1 MALALS
7 DWLDRLQSQHPV
19 EIDLGLERVA
29 QVAGRLDLLRPE
41 AKTFTVAGTNGKGS
55 VVEVL
60 SSLLAASGLTVGAY
74 TSPHL
79 LRFNERIRIS
89 GNEASD
95 RDIVRAFEAIED
107 ARRNVSL
114 TYFEVATLAAMWLF
128 REQGVDAQVLE
139 VGLGGRLDAVNIV
152 DADVAVVTSIGMDHT
167 DWLGDDRGQIAI
179 EKAGIAR
186 PARPCVVADLD
197 PPDTLARRLAELGA
211 QSSLLGRDWFVT
223 DHIFN
228 NRNISINI

>member
-1 MALALS
+1 M
-7 DWLDRLQSQHPV
+7 
-19 EIDLGLERVA
+19 I
-29 QVAGRLDLLRPE
+29 
-41 AKTFTVAGTNGKGS
+41 
-55 VVEVL
+55 

-152 DADVAVVTSIGMDHT
+152 DADVAVVTSRHGSY
-167 DWLGDDRGQIAI
+167 G
-179 EKAGIAR
+179 
-186 PARPCVVADLD
+186 
-197 PPDTLARRLAELGA
+197 LARRRPR
-211 QSSLLGRDWFVT
+211 SDRD
-223 DHIFN
+223 
-228 NRNISINI
+228 

>member
-55 VVEVL
+55 VVEVI

-128 REQGVDAQVLE
+128 REQVSMLRYWRWAWA
-139 VGLGGRLDAVNIV
+139 VGL
-152 DADVAVVTSIGMDHT
+152 T
-167 DWLGDDRGQIAI
+167 Q
-179 EKAGIAR
+179 
-186 PARPCVVADLD
+186 
-197 PPDTLARRLAELGA
+197 
-211 QSSLLGRDWFVT
+211 
-223 DHIFN
+223 
-228 NRNISINI
+228 